1 MKRKK
6 KLNMLVILDFIVLTV
21 DHYFSSVEALRK
33 PDKFAG
39 L

>member
-1 MKRKK
+1 
-6 KLNMLVILDFIVLTV
+6 MLVILDFIVLTV